1 MNNFAE
7 ECVLG
12 AAMLDNH
19 DAMLVVD
26 ALAPEMF
33 GNALHRAIYQAVADL
48 YWAGEAVDPVTLL
61 KRFPDQREYLVR
73 LAETA
78 SVNRHLGDYIRV
90 LQEEWQAG
98 LLADSMVQIQAG
110 GGDVTRKLDRLEELL
125 SQHRQLLA
133 GRGDGG
139 ATSFTKAFAAFTQ
152 WIKERGGARPTGF
165 GGLDLLTGG
174 LLPGAV
180 FTVAAR
186 PGGGK
191 TDFALNLAMK
201 AAASG
206 ARVLYFS
213 MEMTTLQLMQRV
225 ASKLLSINS
234 ARIRDRSLTQ
244 DEERSLD
251 RVMDS
256 VSKME
261 RLLFFEKPRVSL
273 GEVRRQAELWKP
285 ELVVIDHI
293 GLMERPNARDPYK
306 ALGMVSNG
314 LKQLAL
320 GQKLTVLQLAQMN
333 RQVEARKGGKPCLSD
348 LRESGDLEQDSD
360 FVGFLSP
367 QLAEGQELYGQ
378 DAADVFL
385 HLLKNRHG
393 RAGRMEF
400 KWQPQYHSYT
410 EVEKRYGP

>member
-1 MNNFAE
+1 MNSFAE

-26 ALAPEMF
+26 ALTPEMF
-33 GNALHRAIYQAVADL
+33 GNAFHRAIYQAIADL
-48 YWAGEAVDPVTLL
+48 YWAGEAIDPVTLL

-90 LQEEWQAG
+90 MQEEWQDG
-98 LLADSMVQIQAG
+98 LLDDSLVQVQAG
-110 GGDVTRKLDRLEELL
+110 GGDVTRKLDRLEEVLA
-125 SQHRQLLA
+125 QHRQLLA

-139 ATSFTKAFAAFTQ
+139 ATSFTEAFGAFTK
-152 WIKERGGARPTGF
+152 WLKERGQARPTGF
-165 GGLDLLTGG
+165 GGLDRLTGG

-180 FTVAAR
+180 FTIAAR

-213 MEMTTLQLMQRV
+213 MEMTNLQLMQRV
-225 ASKLLSINS
+225 ASKLLCINS

-251 RVMDS
+251 RVMES
-256 VSKME
+256 VRKME
-261 RLLFFEKPRVSL
+261 RLLFFEKARVSL

-293 GLMERPNARDPYK
+293 GLMERPNARDQYK

-320 GQKLTVLQLAQMN
+320 DQKLTILQLAQMN

-360 FVGFLSP
+360 FVGFLMP
-367 QLAEGQELYGQ
+367 QFVPGQKLYG
-378 DAADVFL
+378 DDFVDVFMYID
-385 HLLKNRHG
+385 KNRHDG
-393 RAGRMEF
+393 QGQLQF
-400 KWQPQYHSYT
+400 KWQPQYHTYT
-410 EVEKRYGP
+410 EVEMRYG